1 MNVGDVTA
9 HNTPLQDNQALVMS
23 LDTEGVPHFFFFP
36 LLVTSFFKDVSP
48 PMISLVNVKVSKE
61 RWDSDS
67 VIKNTNFNE
76 RVLLCRPGKQRTL
89 SVHF

>member
-1 MNVGDVTA
+1 
-9 HNTPLQDNQALVMS
+9 
-23 LDTEGVPHFFFFP
+23 
-36 LLVTSFFKDVSP
+36 
-48 PMISLVNVKVSKE
+48 MISLVTVKVSKE

-76 RVLLCRPGKQRTL
+76 RVLLCRPGKQRVL